1 MQKFPKVKSTMS
13 IIPLE
18 QLIAKY
24 NTNIPRYTSFPTVPD
39 WQKNIN
45 QAEWY
50 HLFSQ
55 NIQKPI
61 SLYIHIPFCHKLC
74 TFCACNKFVTDNYQN
89 AINYINTLESE
100 ILNYQKKIGFEKIT
114 VNQLHIGG
122 GTPTF
127 LKPKQMEELFLMLEK
142 YFIFES
148 EAEKSIEAHPEFANN
163 EQILTLKS
171 HNFNRISFGIQD
183 FTAPVQEII
192 NRKQSYENIVQLC
205 NFAKSVG
212 LESINL
218 DFIYG
223 LPLQNE
229 NSIEKIIE
237 GTKELMPS
245 RIAFYSYAHVPW
257 KDGTLQ
263 RKFSDQDLPTPKQKL
278 AMFIQGKKGFEQ
290 LGYQPIGMDHFA
302 LETDD
307 LFKSYNSKTLHRNF
321 MGYTVKHSQTLLG
334 LGVSAISE
342 LPNAYKQNTKNLNL
356 YQKNQAS
363 IETSH
368 ILTNEEIAQKKQI
381 LEIMTTFQTKTE
393 KLTPGLEDMIDD
405 GLISYSKNT
414 IKATE
419 IGKMFVRNIAAEFD
433 MNRKNKAIKQ
443 FSKSV

>member
-1 MQKFPKVKSTMS
+1 MS

-18 QLIAKY
+18 QLIEKY

-50 HLFSQ
+50 HIFSQ

-89 AINYINTLESE
+89 AINYIHILENE
-100 ILNYQKKIGFEKIT
+100 IFNYQKNIGFEKIT

-142 YFIFES
+142 YFIFENG
-148 EAEKSIEAHPEFANN
+148 AEKSIEAHPEFANN

-205 NFAKSVG
+205 KFTKSVG
-212 LESINL
+212 FESINL

-237 GTKELMPS
+237 GTQELMPS
-245 RIAFYSYAHVPW
+245 RIAFYGYAHVPW

-263 RKFSDQDLPTPKQKL
+263 RKFSDSDLPSPKQKL
-278 AMFIQGKKGFEQ
+278 AMFIQGKKGFEK
-290 LGYQPIGMDHFA
+290 LGYKPIGMDHFA
-302 LETDD
+302 LKTDD
-307 LFKSYNSKTLHRNF
+307 LFKSYNNKTLHRNF

-342 LPNAYKQNTKNLNL
+342 LPNAYKQTTKNLIF
-356 YQKNQAS
+356 YQKNQEA

-368 ILTNEEIAQKKQI
+368 ILTNEEITQKNQI
-381 LEIMTTFQTKTE
+381 LEIMTTFQTKSE
-393 KLTPGLEDMIDD
+393 KLTPGLEAMIDD

-414 IKATE
+414 IKVTE
-419 IGKMFVRNIAAEFD
+419 TGKMFVRNIAAEFD
-433 MNRKNKAIKQ
+433 MHRKNKAINQ
-443 FSKSV
+443 FSKSI